1 MVKIISLLNF
11 KGGVGK
17 TTSAHSI
24 GSALSVCDK
33 KVLLVD
39 IDPQGTLTF
48 FSMEKSPNLSIWE
61 VLMERNDI
69 ENCIEKL
76 DEFDLL
82 SSTIKLTL
90 AELELNSSYNKEF
103 RLKKALD
110 KVKEK
115 YDYILIDCPP
125 SLSIFTLNAL
135 AASTDLIIPCE
146 CELASME
153 GLNLLLRV
161 LESPIKYLNPELN
174 VLGILPTKLD
184 GRKKISGEVYE
195 MLINTYTNVLPPI
208 RINSKL
214 SEIGIEKLSIFKTDK
229 TSNGAR
235 DYMKVTEVI
244 LNGNK

>member
-17 TTSAHSI
+17 TTSTHSI
-24 GSALSVCDK
+24 GSALSVRGK
-33 KVLLVD
+33 KVLLID
-39 IDPQGTLTF
+39 MDPQGTLTF
-48 FSMEKSPNLSIWE
+48 FSMENAPNLSVWE
-61 VLMERNDI
+61 VLIEKNNI

-103 RLKKALD
+103 RLKRALD
-110 KVKEK
+110 EVKDK

-153 GLNLLLRV
+153 GLNLLLKV
-161 LESPIKYLNPELN
+161 LKSPIKHLNPELN

-184 GRKKISGEVYE
+184 GRKKISREVYE
-195 MLINTYTNVLPPI
+195 MLINTYSNVLPAI

-214 SEIGIEKLSIFKTDK
+214 SEIGIEKFSIFKTDK
-229 TSNGAR
+229 VSNGAK
-235 DYMKVTEVI
+235 DYMDVTEVI
-244 LNGNK
+244 LNDNK